1 MTRAA
6 LRFAGRAALV
16 VASSGRP
23 ERRHCLTL
31 KPVLSPLNSRDPRE
45 IGGYRLR
52 ARLGAGGMGEVYLS
66 FAPGGRP
73 LAIKVIRPEYADDP
87 AFRARFAQE
96 VRAAQEVSGRHTA
109 PLLEAGPDAPVPWL
123 ATAYVIGPT
132 LLDAVRAHGPLP
144 LATAQTL
151 IATVASALQN
161 IHSCDVIHRDLS
173 PGNVILA
180 ANGPTVIDFG
190 VARATDI
197 ARSLMT
203 RTPVGT
209 PGFMAPEVALGQEA
223 VPASDVF
230 ALGAIAYFAS
240 TGRSAYGDGTLTS
253 QLLRITNGEAD
264 LTGCPQELRGLIERC
279 LSVDPTARPT
289 TAEVIAECA
298 GTPRPAE
305 GWLPPALTA
314 DIAARTA
321 ELARIAAQPAPPAE
335 VQPRRAS
342 VRRWLIAAGTTAVV
356 LTAAILVTV
365 KLLADPTDSGRDPGG
380 LAGSSSTPAAQVNS
394 TAAASSP
401 PSPSPSAPAS
411 PSATADEV
419 RWTGVIRINGDGIDM
434 DRIPPTV
441 DPTAGVVDLKLG
453 LTDDVE
459 STILGS
465 RGGYETS
472 VANLLAGTQP
482 SPRTC
487 HDQIATAGTTRVV
500 VQKNSI
506 FCFQTEKGLVGYA
519 TIKNISGGFTAGDTA
534 SATLWA
540 TTEFA

>member
-1 MTRAA
+1 M
-6 LRFAGRAALV
+6 L
-16 VASSGRP
+16 S
-23 ERRHCLTL
+23 TL
-31 KPVLSPLNSRDPRE
+31 NNRDPRE

-87 AFRARFAQE
+87 AFRARFAHE
-96 VRAAQEVSGRHTA
+96 VRAAQEVSGRYTA

-132 LLDAVRAHGPLP
+132 LLDAVRAYGPLP
-144 LATAQTL
+144 LSTAQTL
-151 IATVASALQN
+151 IAAIASALQN

-173 PGNVILA
+173 PGNVIIA
-180 ANGPTVIDFG
+180 ADGPRVIDFG
-190 VARATDI
+190 IARATDI
-197 ARSLMT
+197 TKSLMT
-203 RTPVGT
+203 RTPIGT
-209 PGFMAPEVALGQEA
+209 PGFMAPEVALGREA

-230 ALGAIAYFAS
+230 ALGAIAYFAA
-240 TGRSAYGDGTLTS
+240 TGRSAYGDGTFAS

-264 LTGCPQELRGLIERC
+264 LTGCPQELRSLIERC
-279 LSVDPTARPT
+279 LSVDPTGRPT

-305 GWLPPALTA
+305 GWLPPAMTT

-335 VQPRRAS
+335 VLPRRNSAL
-342 VRRWLIAAGTTAVV
+342 RWLIAAGAATVV

-365 KLLADPTDSGRDPGG
+365 KLLAGSTADPGRDPEE
-380 LAGSSSTPAAQVNS
+380 LAGSSSTPAAQVS
-394 TAAASSP
+394 GTAAAASP
-401 PSPSPSAPAS
+401 PSPSPSPS
-411 PSATADEV
+411 PTADEV
-419 RWTGVIRINGDGIDM
+419 GWTGVIRINRDGIDM

-441 DPTAGVVDLKLG
+441 DPNAGVIDLELG
-453 LTDDVE
+453 LTNDLE
-459 STILGS
+459 STIDGI
-465 RGGYETS
+465 GGGRETS
-472 VANLLAGTQP
+472 VAHLPAGAQP

-487 HDQIATAGTTRVV
+487 HDLISTVGTTRLV

-519 TIKNISGGFTAGDTA
+519 TITKISGGFTAGNTA
-534 SATLWA
+534 KATVWA

>member
-1 MTRAA
+1 M
-6 LRFAGRAALV
+6 L
-16 VASSGRP
+16 S
-23 ERRHCLTL
+23 TL
-31 KPVLSPLNSRDPRE
+31 NDRDPRE

-87 AFRARFAQE
+87 DFRARFARE
-96 VRAAQEVSGRHTA
+96 VRAAQEVSGRYTA
-109 PLLEAGPDAPVPWL
+109 PLLEADPAAPVPWL

-144 LATAQTL
+144 LPSAQTL
-151 IATVASALQN
+151 IATIAAALQN

-197 ARSLMT
+197 TKSLIS
-203 RTPVGT
+203 RTPIGT

-230 ALGAIAYFAS
+230 ALGAVVYFAS
-240 TGRSAYGDGTLTS
+240 TGRSAFGEGTFAS

-264 LTGCPQELRGLIERC
+264 LTGCPPELRGLIERC
-279 LSVDPTARPT
+279 LSVDPADRPT

-321 ELARIAAQPAPPAE
+321 ELARVAAQPAPPAT
-335 VQPRRAS
+335 VPPRRNS
-342 VRRWLIAAGTTAVV
+342 VRRWLVAAGTAAVV
-356 LTAAILVTV
+356 LTAATVVTV
-365 KLLADPTDSGRDPGG
+365 KLLPDSTDPGRDTAG
-380 LAGSSSTPAAQVNS
+380 LASSSATPAAQISS
-394 TAAASSP
+394 TAPAASPPP
-401 PSPSPSAPAS
+401 PSPSPTPS
-411 PSATADEV
+411 PSPSPTADEV
-419 RWTGVIRINGDGIDM
+419 RWTGNIRINGDGIDL
-434 DRIPPTV
+434 DQLPPTV
-441 DPTAGVVDLKLG
+441 DPDAGVVDLKLG
-453 LTDDVE
+453 LTNNVE
-459 STILGS
+459 STI
-465 RGGYETS
+465 GGIGGGDETS
-472 VANLLAGTQP
+472 VAHLPANTQP
-482 SPRTC
+482 SPRAC
-487 HDQIATAGTTRVV
+487 HDLIATVGTTRVT
-500 VQKNSI
+500 VQKNSV

-519 TIKNISGGFTAGDTA
+519 TVKTISGGFTAGDTA
-534 SATLWA
+534 TATLWA